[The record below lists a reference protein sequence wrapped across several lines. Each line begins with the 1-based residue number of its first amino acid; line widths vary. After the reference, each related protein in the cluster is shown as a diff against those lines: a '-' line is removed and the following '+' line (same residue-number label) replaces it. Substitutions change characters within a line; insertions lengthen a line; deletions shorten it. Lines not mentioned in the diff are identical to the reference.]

1 MTGYQEPPD
10 GDFVAYIDELQRQ
23 SAARISAGS
32 DRSMTEAASHRMPA
46 AAPLGASDAAARPV
60 LDRQQSEELLARLA
74 QRTPGRRA
82 SGIALFVGVVLLLLW
97 LTTRTGALPF
107 LIGIALV
114 AWGASRLTRGARSPD
129 GSAARQL
136 LRMFRP
142 TPPPR

>member
-23 SAARISAGS
+23 SAARISAGGA
-32 DRSMTEAASHRMPA
+32 DRPMHETAPHRMPVTA
-46 AAPLGASDAAARPV
+46 TAASDATAGPV
-60 LDRQQSEELLARLA
+60 LNRQQAEELLTRLA
-74 QRTPGRRA
+74 QRPGRRA
-82 SGIALFVGVVLLLLW
+82 GGIALAFGIVLLLLW

-114 AWGASRLTRGARSPD
+114 AWGASRLTGGARSTD
-129 GSAARQL
+129 GSAARQV

-142 TPPPR
+142 TPPP

>member
-23 SAARISAGS
+23 SAARISA
-32 DRSMTEAASHRMPA
+32 AADQPMHETAPHRMPV
-46 AAPLGASDAAARPV
+46 APNGAPGAAARPV
-60 LDRQQSEELLARLA
+60 LNRQQAEELLARLA
-74 QRTPGRRA
+74 QRAPGRRA
-82 SGIALFVGVVLLLLW
+82 GGIALVFGIVLLLLW
-97 LTTRTGALPF
+97 LTTRSGSLPF

-114 AWGASRLTRGARSPD
+114 AWGASRLAGGARSPD

>member
-32 DRSMTEAASHRMPA
+32 ERPMAEAPHRMPA
-46 AAPLGASDAAARPV
+46 ATPLAAPDAAARPV
-60 LDRQQSEELLARLA
+60 LNRQQAEELLARLA
-74 QRTPGRRA
+74 QRAPGRRA
-82 SGIALFVGVVLLLLW
+82 GGIGLVVGIVLLLLW

-114 AWGASRLTRGARSPD
+114 AWGASRLAGAARSQD
-129 GSAARQL
+129 GSAARQV

>member
-23 SAARISAGS
+23 SAARISAAA
-32 DRSMTEAASHRMPA
+32 DRPMHEAAPHRFAVTPA
-46 AAPLGASDAAARPV
+46 AASDAAARPV
-60 LDRQQSEELLARLA
+60 LSRQQAEELLTRLA
-74 QRTPGRRA
+74 QRAPGRRA
-82 SGIALFVGVVLLLLW
+82 GGIALVFGVVLLLLW
-97 LTTRTGALPF
+97 LTTRSGALPF

-114 AWGASRLTRGARSPD
+114 AWGASRLAGGARSPD

>member
-23 SAARISAGS
+23 SAARISAAA
-32 DRSMTEAASHRMPA
+32 DRPMHGEAPHRMPV
-46 AAPLGASDAAARPV
+46 APTAASDAAARPV
-60 LDRQQSEELLARLA
+60 LNRQQAEELLTRLA
-74 QRTPGRRA
+74 QRAPGRRA
-82 SGIALFVGVVLLLLW
+82 GSIALVFGVALLLLW
-97 LTTRTGALPF
+97 LTTRSGALPF
-107 LIGIALV
+107 LIGVALV
-114 AWGASRLTRGARSPD
+114 AWGASRLAGGVRSPD

>member
-1 MTGYQEPPD
+1 MTGYQEPPN

-23 SAARISAGS
+23 SAARISAAA
-32 DRSMTEAASHRMPA
+32 DQPMHEAAPHRFAVTPA
-46 AAPLGASDAAARPV
+46 ASDAAARPV
-60 LDRQQSEELLARLA
+60 LSRQQAEELLTRLA
-74 QRTPGRRA
+74 QRAPGRRA
-82 SGIALFVGVVLLLLW
+82 GGIALVFGVVLLLLW
-97 LTTRTGALPF
+97 LTTRSGALPF

-114 AWGASRLTRGARSPD
+114 AWGASRLGGGARAPD